1 MAKIPS
7 WQYYFARKFSLQR
20 FEIISRVFYSP
31 FYFKHFKVNLKNILV
46 KPGQSHN
53 YEIWLD
59 RDEYKIAVNRV
70 YKTVCKNY
78 HTYKYYRKIFI
89 QTQLRFLKVA
99 MMVARQ
105 TNNRLTN
112 KELGKLYR
120 LFTRHLQKL
129 NSKPIIVV
137 FMIEPLVS
145 SAAVMILTDI
155 LKRNSKMNEYDNG
168 LSIIFS
174 PDTKTAVPQ
183 MRQALL
189 KIALGVKTGRLNK
202 TKTRYLLNRVV
213 KQYNFLPCYDIID
226 KPWDY
231 DYFKNELKGIL
242 KRTVVELKSELKDM
256 NIVWR
261 QRKNNFKAF
270 LSRYD
275 ISQSE
280 EDILRIAHD
289 LVFIKDERDDYRRRG
304 GYYGRRL
311 FAEIGQRLDV
321 DLRAACYLTVDETEG
336 FLFRDI
342 KPSRELLKERQ
353 TTYLLLRKLGSPTAV
368 ASGGQIKA
376 IIKNEHFLSLDQS
389 KVDEIT
395 GVAGSVGMAR
405 GSVIIVNTKHDLR
418 RVLPGSIMIAV
429 TTSPDYVPVM
439 RLCKAIV
446 TNEGGITSHAA
457 IVCRELRIPCIVG
470 TKIATRIFKD
480 GDLVEVDTKRG
491 IVRKL

>member
-46 KPGQSHN
+46 KPGQSRN

-59 RDEYKIAVNRV
+59 TDEYKLALSRV

-78 HTYKYYRKIFI
+78 HTYKYYRRIFV
-89 QTQLRFLKVA
+89 QTQLKFFKAAVA
-99 MMVARQ
+99 VARR
-105 TNNRLTN
+105 TSNKLTN
-112 KELGKLYR
+112 KELGKLYQ
-120 LFTRHLQKL
+120 LFTHHLQEL
-129 NSKPIIVV
+129 NNKPIIVV

-145 SAAVMILTDI
+145 AAAVRVLTDV
-155 LKRNSKMNEYDNG
+155 LKRNGKMDEYDNC
-168 LSIIFS
+168 LSIVFS
-174 PDTKTAVPQ
+174 PDVKTAVPQ
-183 MRQALL
+183 MRQSLL
-189 KIALGVKTGRLNK
+189 KIALGVKTSRLNK
-202 TKTRYLLNRVV
+202 SKTSHSLNKVA
-213 KQYNFLPCYDIID
+213 KLYSFLPCYDVID
-226 KPWDY
+226 KPWNY
-231 DYFKNELKGIL
+231 DYFKNELKVLL
-242 KRTVVELKSELKDM
+242 KRTASELKGELRNM
-256 NIVWR
+256 NLMWR
-261 QRKNNFKAF
+261 QRKDNFNSF
-270 LSRYD
+270 LSKYD
-275 ISQSE
+275 INESE
-280 EDILRIAHD
+280 RDILRIAHD

-311 FAEIGQRLDV
+311 FAEIGRRLKV
-321 DLRAACYLTVDETEG
+321 DLRTVCYLTVRETED

-353 TTYLLLRKLGSPTAV
+353 TAYLLLRKFGSPTV
-368 ASGGQIKA
+368 VTCGVQVKS

-389 KVDEIT
+389 KVKEVT
-395 GVAGSVGMAR
+395 GGVGSVGMAK
-405 GSVIIVNTKHDLR
+405 GSVVIVNTKHDLR

-429 TTSPDYVPVM
+429 ATSPDYVPAM

-457 IVCRELRIPCIVG
+457 IVCRELKMPCIAG
-470 TKIATRIFKD
+470 TKVATKIFKD
-480 GDLVEVDTKRG
+480 GDLVEVDATKG